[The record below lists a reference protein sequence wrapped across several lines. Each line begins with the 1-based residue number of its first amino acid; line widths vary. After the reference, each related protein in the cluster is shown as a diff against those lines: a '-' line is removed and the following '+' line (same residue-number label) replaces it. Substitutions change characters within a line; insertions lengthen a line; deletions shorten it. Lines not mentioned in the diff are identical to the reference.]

1 MIVSAAP
8 PRTKFLIV
16 PRSRE
21 LTEQPAL
28 LEFITE
34 KPVDVSRFG

>member
-1 MIVSAAP
+1 L
-8 PRTKFLIV
+8 LIV

-28 LEFITE
+28 PGFITE
-34 KPVDVSRFG
+34 KAVDVSRFG